1 MQAGGAPRTPATE
14 DPIRA
19 AFAEAIGDDLNTP
32 RAIAQAEAAL
42 KLVNSTDAASRDRGL
57 GLVFD
62 MDRVLGLGLEAG
74 ASAADALDE
83 GDKRLFDERLAARKA
98 GDYKRSDE
106 LRVALEA
113 RGIKVKDTKD
123 GARWERIKEGSA
135 P

>member
-1 MQAGGAPRTPATE
+1 MPTAPGDG

-19 AFAEAIGDDLNTP
+19 AFAEAIADDLNTP
-32 RAIAQAEAAL
+32 RALAQAEAAL
-42 KLVNSTDAASRDRGL
+42 KLVNSTDDASRDRGL
-57 GLVFD
+57 GLLFD
-62 MDRVLGLGLEAG
+62 MDRVLALGLV
-74 ASAADALDE
+74 ASATAMDDLAGD
-83 GDKRLFDERLAARKA
+83 DKRLFDERLAARKA

-135 P
+135 R